1 MVPAPRARIERSP
14 IRRRRRLGDY
24 IGRWSLGAPP
34 RCAPSTCPPP
44 GVRPVGVGIVQVPS
58 MPKAKSGG
66 LHGRRSVVAQG
77 GGVAASAVP
86 QNSQNFSKLSEFS
99 EFSEFLEF
107 FRIFAKSL
115 KFQNFRKIQNF
126 RSLYGI
132 FSRIVKGGDPNI
144 ALYLPKVI
152 YYSAFFSPQII
163 YHLAPHLSHIIYY
176 SAFFS
181 PEVIYYS
188 LYFPQVIYRALLP
201 RSNILPIPSH
211 PIPSHPPGSTP
222 ILNAHQCILIPIF
235 VKYLQ
240 KKPSKMHQ
248 SISSALTHSH
258 LSHLM
263 TCPSLRVD
271 DPLLGGHP
279 SSLVVMHT

>member
-1 MVPAPRARIERSP
+1 MVPAPRARIKRSP
-14 IRRRRRLGDY
+14 ICRRRRLGDY
-24 IGRWSLGAPP
+24 IGRWLGAPP

-44 GVRPVGVGIVQVPS
+44 GVRPVGVGIAQVPS
-58 MPKAKSGG
+58 MPKAKCGG

-107 FRIFAKSL
+107 FRIFAKPL
-115 KFQNFRKIQNF
+115 EFQNFRKIQNF

-132 FSRIVKGGDPNI
+132 FSRIVKGGDSHI
-144 ALYLPKVI
+144 ALFLPQVI
-152 YYSAFFSPQII
+152 YYLLSALPSPSNILLV
-163 YHLAPHLSHIIYY
+163 HLLTCSLTY
-176 SAFFS
+176 SALFF
-181 PEVIYYS
+181 PQVIYYPF
-188 LYFPQVIYRALLP
+188 YFPQVIYYLLNALL
-201 RSNILPIPSH
+201 SSNNIL

-240 KKPSKMHQ
+240 K
-248 SISSALTHSH
+248 SH
-258 LSHLM
+258 LKCINPSHR
-263 TCPSLRVD
+263 P
-271 DPLLGGHP
+271 
-279 SSLVVMHT
+279 

>member
-14 IRRRRRLGDY
+14 IRRRRKVGNY

-34 RCAPSTCPPP
+34 RCAPSTCPPL

-66 LHGRRSVVAQG
+66 TTWAEVSGRRSVVAQG

-107 FRIFAKSL
+107 SEFFRIFAKSL
-115 KFQNFRKIQNF
+115 KSQNFRKIQNF

-132 FSRIVKGGDPNI
+132 FFRIVKGGDPNI
-144 ALYLPKVI
+144 
-152 YYSAFFSPQII
+152 
-163 YHLAPHLSHIIYY
+163 APHLSHIIYY
-176 SAFFS
+176 SALYFPEVIYYLALYS

-188 LYFPQVIYRALLP
+188 ALFFPQIIYYPLYFP
-201 RSNILPIPSH
+201 
-211 PIPSHPPGSTP
+211 
-222 ILNAHQCILIPIF
+222 
-235 VKYLQ
+235 K
-240 KKPSKMHQ
+240 
-248 SISSALTHSH
+248 
-258 LSHLM
+258 
-263 TCPSLRVD
+263 
-271 DPLLGGHP
+271 
-279 SSLVVMHT
+279 

>member
-1 MVPAPRARIERSP
+1 
-14 IRRRRRLGDY
+14 
-24 IGRWSLGAPP
+24 
-34 RCAPSTCPPP
+34 
-44 GVRPVGVGIVQVPS
+44 

-115 KFQNFRKIQNF
+115 KSQNFRKIQNF

-152 YYSAFFSPQII
+152 YY
-163 YHLAPHLSHIIYY
+163 LLSVLL
-176 SAFFS
+176 SS
-181 PEVIYYS
+181 NNLLLS
-188 LYFPQVIYRALLP
+188 ALLP
-201 RSNILPIPSH
+201 YSNIL

-222 ILNAHQCILIPIF
+222 ILNAHQCILVPIF
-235 VKYLQ
+235 VRYLQ
-240 KKPSKMHQ
+240 K
-248 SISSALTHSH
+248 SH
-258 LSHLM
+258 LKCISPSHR
-263 TCPSLRVD
+263 P
-271 DPLLGGHP
+271 
-279 SSLVVMHT
+279 

>member
-1 MVPAPRARIERSP
+1 M
-14 IRRRRRLGDY
+14 
-24 IGRWSLGAPP
+24 
-34 RCAPSTCPPP
+34 
-44 GVRPVGVGIVQVPS
+44 
-58 MPKAKSGG
+58 
-66 LHGRRSVVAQG
+66 AQG

-86 QNSQNFSKLSEFS
+86 QNFQNFSELSEFS
-99 EFSEFLEF
+99 EFLEFSEF

-132 FSRIVKGGDPNI
+132 FFRIVKGGDPHI
-144 ALYLPKVI
+144 ALYFPKVI
-152 YYSAFFSPQII
+152 YYLLSVLLPLNNILLSFFPQMIYYLAFYFPQTI
-163 YHLAPHLSHIIYY
+163 YHLLS
-176 SAFFS
+176 
-181 PEVIYYS
+181 
-188 LYFPQVIYRALLP
+188 ALLP
-201 RSNILPIPSH
+201 LNNILPIPS
-211 PIPSHPPGSTP
+211 PSPGIHT
-222 ILNAHQCILIPIF
+222 
-235 VKYLQ
+235 YLECTSVHFNPHICEISA

-271 DPLLGGHP
+271 DPLLGGRP

>member
-14 IRRRRRLGDY
+14 IRRRRKVGNY
-24 IGRWSLGAPP
+24 IERWLLGAPP
-34 RCAPSTCPPP
+34 RCAPSTCPPL
-44 GVRPVGVGIVQVPS
+44 GVRPVGVGIAQVPS

-66 LHGRRSVVAQG
+66 TTWAEVSGRRSVVAQG

-86 QNSQNFSKLSEFS
+86 QNFQNFSKLSEFS
-99 EFSEFLEF
+99 EFLEFSEF

-132 FSRIVKGGDPNI
+132 SSRIVKGGD
-144 ALYLPKVI
+144 
-152 YYSAFFSPQII
+152 
-163 YHLAPHLSHIIYY
+163 SHI
-176 SAFFS
+176 A
-181 PEVIYYS
+181 
-188 LYFPQVIYRALLP
+188 LYFPQVIYYLDPNIALFLP
-201 RSNILPIPSH
+201 QAIYYLALFFPQIIYYSAPHLFHIVYHLLSALPPSSNILPIPSH
-211 PIPSHPPGSTP
+211 PRPECTSVHFSTH
-222 ILNAHQCILIPIF
+222 ICKISA
-235 VKYLQ
+235 
-240 KKPSKMHQ
+240 KKPYKMHQ

-271 DPLLGGHP
+271 DPLLGGRP

>member
-1 MVPAPRARIERSP
+1 M
-14 IRRRRRLGDY
+14 
-24 IGRWSLGAPP
+24 
-34 RCAPSTCPPP
+34 
-44 GVRPVGVGIVQVPS
+44 
-58 MPKAKSGG
+58 GG
-66 LHGRRSVVAQG
+66 GQWAEVSGRRSVVAQG

-115 KFQNFRKIQNF
+115 KSQNFRKIQNF

-144 ALYLPKVI
+144 A
-152 YYSAFFSPQII
+152 
-163 YHLAPHLSHIIYY
+163 PHLFHIIYY
-176 SAFFS
+176 LALYS

-188 LYFPQVIYRALLP
+188 LYFPQVIYRVLLP

-211 PIPSHPPGSTP
+211 PRPECTSVHFNPYICEIS
-222 ILNAHQCILIPIF
+222 A
-235 VKYLQ
+235 
-240 KKPSKMHQ
+240 KKPSTMHQ

>member
-1 MVPAPRARIERSP
+1 MSSLLCFFSLVPAPRARIERSP

-86 QNSQNFSKLSEFS
+86 QNSQNFSKLLEFS

-152 YYSAFFSPQII
+152 YY
-163 YHLAPHLSHIIYY
+163 LAPHLSHIIYY

-188 LYFPQVIYRALLP
+188 LYFPQVIYYPLYFPKVIYYLLSVLLSQ
-201 RSNILPIPSH
+201 SNILPIPSHPH

-222 ILNAHQCILIPIF
+222 ILDAHQCILIPIF
-235 VKYLQ
+235 VRYLQ
-240 KKPSKMHQ
+240 K
-248 SISSALTHSH
+248 SH
-258 LSHLM
+258 LKCISPSHR
-263 TCPSLRVD
+263 P
-271 DPLLGGHP
+271 
-279 SSLVVMHT
+279 